1 MADQLYFSRDTRL
14 FIEFRNQDDEDDN
27 TAGAG
32 QLWEVPILDGY
43 SFSQTTNT
51 SEILLS
57 EMESTVGVSRRGRRL
72 FTDSLA
78 PAEWSFSTYI
88 RPFKSK
94 GGSVASGVA
103 SADGSG
109 TDIHSVEEVLW
120 AAMSGADVYDSST
133 GIATVDSTTGGTQ
146 AARTA
151 GTARLSPV
159 TQRSS

>member
-88 RPFKSK
+88 RPF
-94 GGSVASGVA
+94 
-103 SADGSG
+103 
-109 TDIHSVEEVLW
+109 
-120 AAMSGADVYDSST
+120 
-133 GIATVDSTTGGTQ
+133 
-146 AARTA
+146 
-151 GTARLSPV
+151 
-159 TQRSS
+159 